1 MRPDSQ
7 QNSPPAEISA
17 TSWISAMAN
26 SVHTTEYPPEHE
38 LEQANNW
45 NDTKAEFPNLCVHE
59 LFEEQVARD
68 PDAVAVVCDGRF
80 LTYSQLNSSANKLA
94 NFLRGLGVGP
104 ESLVGVCL
112 ERKPELVI
120 ALLAVWKA
128 GGAYVPLDPSYP
140 KERLEFMVSDASVK
154 ALLTQEVHKH
164 LFESSGARIVY
175 LDTDEQKI
183 FLQND
188 QNLASHATPSNLAY
202 VMYTSGST
210 GKPKGAMILHCGL
223 TNYLWWAIRE
233 YEVRAGGSVPVHSSI
248 SFDLTVTSLYPALL
262 VGGKVELLAEDVGAL
277 NLLSALRQTKSRN
290 LVKIT
295 PAHLE
300 ALSHELSRSEVNG
313 LTDVFVI
320 GGEALLAEH
329 LRVWRE
335 ASPRTRLINEYGPTE
350 TVVGCCVYEVRPEDP
365 HHGPVPIGRPIAN
378 MRMYV
383 LDENLRPLPPG
394 ETGELYIGGVGVAR
408 GYWNRKELTEERF
421 LPDPFSDDRT
431 ARMYKT
437 GDLGRYRI
445 DGVLEY
451 QGRIDNQVK
460 VRGYRIELGEIEAAL
475 TSWPSAKSCAV
486 LAREDTPGD
495 KQLVGYLVL
504 NENHK
509 PDTEGLQTYLAKLL
523 PEYMVPSRFVFLDSF
538 PLTPNGKID
547 RKALPAAT
555 EQQKPTS
562 KFEPASDQVEEML
575 VGIWEKVLKVK
586 PVGVTDDFFDLG
598 GHSLLALRVSVEIE
612 KQCQIKL
619 PLASLFTTST
629 IRELAATLRESLG
642 SKTTSAWSSF
652 VVMQPQGTKPPLFL
666 VHGAGGN
673 LLLYR
678 ALAKRLAPDFPLYG
692 FQSLGLDGESQPLKT
707 IEEMA
712 AHYVRELRSFQ
723 PHGPYHLGGYCMGG
737 TISYE
742 MARIL
747 TSEGE
752 QVPLVAMLDTYNF
765 SRALKVNISSFI
777 LEKTKFHMAN
787 IAQLN
792 PIHMFHYLREK
803 IHHGLNGELANLK
816 GSVQSNPDDI
826 ENKVM
831 EDAES
836 TIHTINDYAV
846 HHFDP
851 KPYSGQVTLFKP
863 RINYK
868 FYPDPQLGWGDL
880 VQGKLGVIE
889 ASAYPHAML
898 LEPYVEIL
906 AEQLKEQISGTSALG
921 DAPAVLAPRV
931 VA

>member
-1 MRPDSQ
+1 
-7 QNSPPAEISA
+7 
-17 TSWISAMAN
+17 
-26 SVHTTEYPPEHE
+26 
-38 LEQANNW
+38 
-45 NDTKAEFPNLCVHE
+45 
-59 LFEEQVARD
+59 
-68 PDAVAVVCDGRF
+68 
-80 LTYSQLNSSANKLA
+80 
-94 NFLRGLGVGP
+94 
-104 ESLVGVCL
+104 
-112 ERKPELVI
+112 
-120 ALLAVWKA
+120 
-128 GGAYVPLDPSYP
+128 
-140 KERLEFMVSDASVK
+140 
-154 ALLTQEVHKH
+154 
-164 LFESSGARIVY
+164 
-175 LDTDEQKI
+175 
-183 FLQND
+183 
-188 QNLASHATPSNLAY
+188 
-202 VMYTSGST
+202 
-210 GKPKGAMILHCGL
+210 
-223 TNYLWWAIRE
+223 
-233 YEVRAGGSVPVHSSI
+233 
-248 SFDLTVTSLYPALL
+248 
-262 VGGKVELLAEDVGAL
+262 
-277 NLLSALRQTKSRN
+277 
-290 LVKIT
+290 
-295 PAHLE
+295 
-300 ALSHELSRSEVNG
+300 
-313 LTDVFVI
+313 
-320 GGEALLAEH
+320 
-329 LRVWRE
+329 
-335 ASPRTRLINEYGPTE
+335 
-350 TVVGCCVYEVRPEDP
+350 
-365 HHGPVPIGRPIAN
+365 
-378 MRMYV
+378 
-383 LDENLRPLPPG
+383 
-394 ETGELYIGGVGVAR
+394 
-408 GYWNRKELTEERF
+408 
-421 LPDPFSDDRT
+421 
-431 ARMYKT
+431 
-437 GDLGRYRI
+437 
-445 DGVLEY
+445 
-451 QGRIDNQVK
+451 
-460 VRGYRIELGEIEAAL
+460 
-475 TSWPSAKSCAV
+475 
-486 LAREDTPGD
+486 
-495 KQLVGYLVL
+495 
-504 NENHK
+504 
-509 PDTEGLQTYLAKLL
+509 YLAKLL

-538 PLTPNGKID
+538 PLTPNGNID

-642 SKTTSAWSSF
+642 TKTASAWSSF

>member
-1 MRPDSQ
+1 MRSDGQ
-7 QNSPPAEISA
+7 QNSSSADIPA
-17 TSWISAMAN
+17 TSRLSAMAD
-26 SVHTTEYPPEHE
+26 SVHSKEFSHE
-38 LEQANNW
+38 AEPVWVKW
-45 NDTKAEFPNLCVHE
+45 NDTKAEFPDLCVHE
-59 LFEEQVARD
+59 LFEEQVTRD
-68 PDAVAVVCDGRF
+68 PDAVAVVCKGRT
-80 LTYSQLNSSANKLA
+80 LTYRQLNSNANKLA
-94 NFLRGLGVGP
+94 NYLRSLGVGP
-104 ESLVGVCL
+104 ESLVGVCF

-154 ALLTQEVHKH
+154 ALLTEEVHKPQ
-164 LFESSGARIVY
+164 FDSSSAQIIC
-175 LDTDEQKI
+175 LDTDRQKI

-188 QNLASHATPSNLAY
+188 QNLANHATPSNLAY

-210 GKPKGAMILHCGL
+210 GKPKGAMILHRGL
-223 TNYLWWAIRE
+223 MNYLWWAIGE
-233 YEVRAGGSVPVHSSI
+233 YKVRAGGSVPVHSSI

-262 VGGKVELLAEDVGAL
+262 AGGKVELLAEDVGAL
-277 NLLSALRQTKSRN
+277 NLLSALRETKSRN

-300 ALSHELSRSEVNG
+300 AISHELSKSEMNG

-320 GGEALLAEH
+320 GGEALLSEH
-329 LRVWRE
+329 LQVWRE

-350 TVVGCCVYEVRPEDP
+350 TVVGCCVYEVQPEDP
-365 HHGPVPIGRPIAN
+365 HNGPVPIGRPIAN

-421 LPDPFSDDRT
+421 LLDPFSDDLT

-437 GDLGRYRI
+437 GDLGRYRS

-486 LAREDTPGD
+486 LAREDAPGD

-504 NENHK
+504 KENQQ
-509 PDTEGLQTYLAKLL
+509 PDTEELQAFLKKLL

-547 RKALPAAT
+547 RKALPAT
-555 EQQKPTS
+555 VEQQKPTA
-562 KFEPASDQVEEML
+562 KFEPAKDDVEEML

-612 KQCQIKL
+612 KQCQVKL

-629 IRELAATLRESLG
+629 IRELAATLRESMG
-642 SKTTSAWSSF
+642 SKAATTWTSF
-652 VVMQPQGTKPPLFL
+652 VAMQPLGTKPPLFL

-678 ALAKRLAPDFPLYG
+678 ALAKRFAPDYPLYG

-712 AHYVRELRSFQ
+712 AHYVRELRAFQ

-765 SRALKVNISSFI
+765 SRALKVNVSSFL
-777 LEKTKFHMAN
+777 LEKAKFHMAN

-792 PIHMFHYLREK
+792 PIHMFQYLREK
-803 IHHGLNGELANLK
+803 MHHALSGEIANLK
-816 GSVQSNPDDI
+816 GSVSA
-826 ENKVM
+826 
-831 EDAES
+831 EDGEKMLEEAEG
-836 TIHTINDYAV
+836 TVHTINDYAV

-851 KPYSGQVTLFKP
+851 KPYSGKVALFKP

-880 VQGKLGVIE
+880 VQGKLEVVE

-906 AEQLKEQISGTSALG
+906 AEQLKDQISGAASFGKASTELAL
-921 DAPAVLAPRV
+921 A
-931 VA
+931 

>member
-1 MRPDSQ
+1 MSYDSL
-7 QNSPPAEISA
+7 QNSSPAEIRT
-17 TSWISAMAN
+17 TSGYSAMAN
-26 SVHTTEYPPEHE
+26 FVPSTENPHKDGPMW
-38 LEQANNW
+38 AKW
-45 NDTKAEFPNLCVHE
+45 NDTRAEFPELCVHE
-59 LFEEQVARD
+59 LFEEQVTRD
-68 PDAVAVVCDGRF
+68 PDAVAVVCKGRS
-80 LTYSQLNSSANKLA
+80 LTYRQLNSNANKLA
-94 NFLRGLGVGP
+94 NYLRGLGVGP

-140 KERLEFMVSDASVK
+140 KERLEFMVGDASVR
-154 ALLTQEVHKH
+154 ALLTDEAHKN
-164 LFESSGARIVY
+164 LFESSSAQIIS
-175 LDTDEQKI
+175 LDTDWQKI

-188 QNLASHATPSNLAY
+188 QNLAVDTTPANLAY

-210 GKPKGAMILHCGL
+210 GKPKGAMIHHRGL
-223 TNYLWWAIRE
+223 MNYLWWAIGE
-233 YEVRAGGSVPVHSSI
+233 YKVRAGGSVPVHSSI

-262 VGGKVELLAEDVGAL
+262 VGGKVDLLAEDVGAV
-277 NLLSALRQTKSRN
+277 NLLAALRETKSRN

-300 ALSHELSRSEVNG
+300 AISHELSKTEMNG

-320 GGEALLAEH
+320 GGEALLSEH

-335 ASPRTRLINEYGPTE
+335 ASPQTRLINEYGPTE
-350 TVVGCCVYEVRPEDP
+350 TVVGCCVYEVQPEDP
-365 HHGPVPIGRPIAN
+365 HNGPVPIGRPIAN

-383 LDENLRPLPPG
+383 LDENLRLLPPG

-421 LPDPFSDDRT
+421 LLDPFSDDLN

-437 GDLGRYRI
+437 GDLGRYRS

-475 TSWPSAKSCAV
+475 TSWPPAKSCAV
-486 LAREDTPGD
+486 LAREDAPGD

-504 NENHK
+504 KEDHK
-509 PDTEGLQTYLAKLL
+509 PDTEELRAFLERLL
-523 PEYMVPSRFVFLDSF
+523 PEYMVPSRFVFLDAF

-547 RKALPAAT
+547 RKALPAAS
-555 EQQKPTS
+555 EQQKKTS
-562 KFEPASDQVEEML
+562 KFVPAADDVEEML
-575 VGIWEKVLKVK
+575 VGIWEKLLKIK
-586 PVGVTDDFFDLG
+586 PIGVTDDFFDLG
-598 GHSLLALRVSVEIE
+598 GHSLLALKVSVEVE
-612 KQCQIKL
+612 KQCQVKL

-629 IRELAATLRESLG
+629 IRELAATLRESMG
-642 SKTTSAWSSF
+642 SKTTTTWTSF

-678 ALAKRLAPDFPLYG
+678 ALAKRLAPDYPLYG
-692 FQSLGLDGESQPLKT
+692 FQSLGLDGESQPLRT

-712 AHYVRELRSFQ
+712 AHYVRELRAFQ

-737 TISYE
+737 TIAYE

-752 QVPLVAMLDTYNF
+752 KVPLVAMLDTYNF
-765 SRALKVNISSFI
+765 SRALKINLSSFI

-792 PIHMFHYLREK
+792 PVHMFNYLREK
-803 IHHGLNGELANLK
+803 MHHAFDGEIANLK
-816 GSVQSNPDDI
+816 GAVQLGPDDG
-826 ENKVM
+826 EKM
-831 EDAES
+831 LEEAEG
-836 TIHTINDYAV
+836 TVHTINDYAV

-851 KPYSGQVTLFKP
+851 KPYGGKVALFKP

-880 VQGKLGVIE
+880 VQGQLEVIE

-906 AEQLKEQISGTSALG
+906 AEQLKEQISGATSIGEASTEFAL
-921 DAPAVLAPRV
+921 A
-931 VA
+931 